1 MRSIAIAMALYA
13 STSSA
18 EGADGGVARVLAML
32 KSNSI
37 VEAAVAQGRA
47 FSGASSCDY
56 KVTATEASHFQP
68 GTTFDYVADI
78 TCSGKN
84 HGEEAGSTIHV
95 TGTMFS
101 DGPQAL
107 TLSILFAE

>member
-1 MRSIAIAMALYA
+1 MRSIAIAMALHA
-13 STSSA
+13 STSSS
-18 EGADGGVARVLAML
+18 ESADGGVARVLAML
-32 KSNSI
+32 KSNSV

-47 FSGASSCDY
+47 FSGASSCDCN
-56 KVTATEASHFQP
+56 VTATEASQFQP

-78 TCSGKN
+78 TCSGK
-84 HGEEAGSTIHV
+84 HDGEESASIIHV